1 MRPGFTGCDGATAG
15 QADVIRLQL
24 MMLAILQAL
33 SRSLADANSLDAR
46 FRAIVLDRFEPSE
59 IHWPSDVFAKS
70 GQLLEGLRMTCLH
83 IDHLF

>member
-1 MRPGFTGCDGATAG
+1 VRLGFIGCDGVTAG

-24 MMLAILQAL
+24 MMVTILQAL

-59 IHWPSDVFAKS
+59 IHWLSDVFAKS
-70 GQLLEGLRMTCLH
+70 GQLLEGLMMTCLH